1 MKHLPAAAKWLFV
14 ICLPLLLVS
23 AGLAGAFNSLWL
35 YNFGFAKYEISQ
47 KTGIAGVELEKAAQ
61 GLINYFNSD
70 EEDISVSVIKD
81 GRPFSLFNEREVAHP
96 RDVKGLVR
104 LDYRVLAASLLYA
117 LVFAGLSLFR
127 WRNWRQLA
135 RGAMWGGSLTL
146 ALMAVLRVVTLFNF
160 DQFFR
165 QFHLLSF
172 TNDLWLLDPTRDYLL
187 MLFPGGFWYDATQFI
202 ALGVGTAAVLITGLA
217 WAFGRKGKLAQ
228 G

>member
-14 ICLPLLLVS
+14 FCLPLLLIS

-35 YNFGFAKYEISQ
+35 YKFGFDKYDISQ
-47 KTGIAGVELEKAAQ
+47 KTGIAEVELEKAAR
-61 GLINYFNSD
+61 GLISYFNSD
-70 EEDISVSVIKD
+70 DEDISVSIIKD
-81 GRPFSLFNEREVAHP
+81 GQPFTLFNEREVAHL
-96 RDVKGLVR
+96 RDVKELVR
-104 LDYRVLAASLLYA
+104 LDYRVLLASLLYA
-117 LVFAGLSLFR
+117 LVFTGLSLFR
-127 WRNWRQLA
+127 WRNWRPLA

-172 TNDLWLLDPTRDYLL
+172 TNDLWLLDPSKDYLL

-202 ALGVGTAAVLITGLA
+202 ALGVGTAAVLVTGLA
-217 WAFGRKGKLAQ
+217 WAFGRRGKES
-228 G
+228 

>member
-1 MKHLPAAAKWLFV
+1 MKHLPAVAKWLFV
-14 ICLPLLLVS
+14 LCLPLLLIS

-35 YNFGFAKYEISQ
+35 YKFGFDKYDISQ
-47 KTGIAGVELEKAAQ
+47 KTGIAEVELEKAAR
-61 GLINYFNSD
+61 GLIDYFNSG

-81 GRPFSLFNEREVAHP
+81 GQPFTLFNEREVAHL
-96 RDVKGLVR
+96 RDVKELVR
-104 LDYRVLAASLLYA
+104 LDYRVLLASLLYA
-117 LVFAGLSLFR
+117 LVFTGLSLFR

-172 TNDLWLLDPTRDYLL
+172 TNDLWLLDPSKDYLL

-202 ALGVGTAAVLITGLA
+202 ALGVGTAAVLVTGLA
-217 WAFGRKGKLAQ
+217 WAFGRRGN
-228 G
+228 

>member
-1 MKHLPAAAKWLFV
+1 MNHLPAAAKWLFV
-14 ICLPLLLVS
+14 LCLPLLLIS

-35 YNFGFAKYEISQ
+35 YKFGFDKYEISQ
-47 KTGIAGVELEKAAQ
+47 KTGIAEVELEKAAR
-61 GLINYFNSD
+61 GLISYFNSG

-81 GRPFSLFNEREVAHP
+81 GQPFTLFNEREVAHL
-96 RDVKGLVR
+96 RDVKELVR
-104 LDYRVLAASLLYA
+104 LDYRVLVASLLYA
-117 LVFAGLSLFR
+117 LVFTGLSLFR
-127 WRNWRQLA
+127 WRNWRQMA

-172 TNDLWLLDPTRDYLL
+172 TNDLWLLDPSKDYLL

-217 WAFGRKGKLAQ
+217 WAFGRRGNIA
-228 G
+228 

>member
-1 MKHLPAAAKWLFV
+1 MKHLPAVAKWLFV
-14 ICLPLLLVS
+14 LCLPLLLIS

-35 YNFGFAKYEISQ
+35 YKFGFDKYDISQ
-47 KTGIAGVELEKAAQ
+47 KTGIAEVELEKAAR
-61 GLINYFNSD
+61 GLISYFNSD
-70 EEDISVSVIKD
+70 DEDISVSIIKD
-81 GRPFSLFNEREVAHP
+81 GQPFTLFNEREVAHL
-96 RDVKGLVR
+96 RDVKELVR
-104 LDYRVLAASLLYA
+104 LDYRVLLASLLYA
-117 LVFAGLSLFR
+117 LVFTGLSLFR

-172 TNDLWLLDPTRDYLL
+172 TNDLWLLDPSKDYLL

-202 ALGVGTAAVLITGLA
+202 ALGVGTAAVLVTGLA
-217 WAFGRKGKLAQ
+217 WAFGRRGN
-228 G
+228 

>member
-14 ICLPLLLVS
+14 VCLPLLLIS

-35 YNFGFAKYEISQ
+35 YKFGFDKYEISQ
-47 KTGIAGVELEKAAQ
+47 KTGIAEVELEKAAR
-61 GLINYFNSD
+61 GLISYFNSG
-70 EEDISVSVIKD
+70 EEDISVSVIKE
-81 GRPFSLFNEREVAHP
+81 GQPFSLFNQREVAHL
-96 RDVKGLVR
+96 RDVKELVR
-104 LDYRVLAASLLYA
+104 LDYRVLVASLLYA
-117 LVFAGLSLFR
+117 LFFTGLSLFR

-172 TNDLWLLDPTRDYLL
+172 TNDLWMLDPSKDYLL
-187 MLFPGGFWYDATQFI
+187 MVFPGGFWYDATQFI

-217 WAFGRKGKLAQ
+217 WAFGRRGKLA
-228 G
+228 

>member
-1 MKHLPAAAKWLFV
+1 MNHLPAAAKWLFV
-14 ICLPLLLVS
+14 LCLPLLLIS

-35 YNFGFAKYEISQ
+35 YKFGFDKYEISQ
-47 KTGIAGVELEKAAQ
+47 KTGIAEVELEKAAQ

-81 GRPFSLFNEREVAHP
+81 GQPFTLFNEREVAHL
-96 RDVKGLVR
+96 RDVKELVR
-104 LDYRVLAASLLYA
+104 LDYRVLVASLLYA
-117 LVFAGLSLFR
+117 LVFTGLSLFR
-127 WRNWRQLA
+127 WRNWRQMA

-172 TNDLWLLDPTRDYLL
+172 TNDLWLLDPSKDYLL

-217 WAFGRKGKLAQ
+217 WAFGRRGNIA
-228 G
+228 

>member
-14 ICLPLLLVS
+14 LCLPLLLIS

-35 YNFGFAKYEISQ
+35 YKFGFDKYDISQ
-47 KTGIAGVELEKAAQ
+47 KTGIAEVELEKAAR
-61 GLINYFNSD
+61 GLISYFNSG
-70 EEDISVSVIKD
+70 EEAISVSVIKD
-81 GRPFSLFNEREVAHP
+81 GQPFSLFNQREVAHL
-96 RDVKGLVR
+96 RDVKELIR
-104 LDYRVLAASLLYA
+104 LDYRVLLATLLYA
-117 LVFAGLSLFR
+117 LFFTGLSLFR
-127 WRNWRQLA
+127 WKDWRRLA

-172 TNDLWLLDPTRDYLL
+172 ANDLWLLDPSKDYLL

-202 ALGVGTAAVLITGLA
+202 ALGVGTAAVLVTGLA
-217 WAFGRKGKLAQ
+217 WAFGRRGN
-228 G
+228 

>member
-14 ICLPLLLVS
+14 LCLPLLLIS

-35 YNFGFAKYEISQ
+35 YKFGFDKYDISQ
-47 KTGIAGVELEKAAQ
+47 KTGIAEVELEKAAR
-61 GLINYFNSD
+61 GLISYFNSG

-81 GRPFSLFNEREVAHP
+81 GRPFTLFNEREVAHL
-96 RDVKGLVR
+96 RDVKELVR
-104 LDYRVLAASLLYA
+104 LDYRVLLASLLYA
-117 LVFAGLSLFR
+117 LVFTGLSLFR

-135 RGAMWGGSLTL
+135 RGAMWGGALTL

-172 TNDLWLLDPTRDYLL
+172 TNDLWLLDPSKDYLL

-202 ALGVGTAAVLITGLA
+202 ALGVGMAAVLVTGLA
-217 WAFGRKGKLAQ
+217 WAFGRRGNIT
-228 G
+228 

>member
-1 MKHLPAAAKWLFV
+1 MNHLPAAAKWLFV
-14 ICLPLLLVS
+14 LCLPLLLIS

-35 YNFGFAKYEISQ
+35 YKFGFDKYEISQ
-47 KTGIAGVELEKAAQ
+47 KTGIAEVELEKAAQ
-61 GLINYFNSD
+61 GLISYFNSD

-81 GRPFSLFNEREVAHP
+81 GQTFTLFNEREVAHL
-96 RDVKGLVR
+96 RDVKELVR
-104 LDYRVLAASLLYA
+104 LDYRVLVASLLYA
-117 LVFAGLSLFR
+117 LVFTGLSLFR
-127 WRNWRQLA
+127 WRNWRQMA

-172 TNDLWLLDPTRDYLL
+172 TNDLWLLDPSKDYLL

-217 WAFGRKGKLAQ
+217 WAFGRRGNIA
-228 G
+228 

>member
-1 MKHLPAAAKWLFV
+1 MNRLPAAAKWLFV
-14 ICLPLLLVS
+14 FCLPLLLVS

-35 YNFGFAKYEISQ
+35 YKFGFDKYDISQ
-47 KTGIAGVELEKAAQ
+47 KTGIAEVELEKAAR
-61 GLINYFNSD
+61 GLISYFNSG

-81 GRPFSLFNEREVAHP
+81 GQPFNLFNQREVAHL

-104 LDYRVLAASLLYA
+104 LDYRVLLASLLYA
-117 LVFAGLSLFR
+117 LVFTGLSLFR

-135 RGAMWGGSLTL
+135 RGAMWGGGLTL

-172 TNDLWLLDPTRDYLL
+172 TNDLWLLDPSKDYLI
-187 MLFPGGFWYDATQFI
+187 MLFPSGFWYDATQFI
-202 ALGVGTAAVLITGLA
+202 ALGVGTAAVLTTGLA
-217 WAFGRKGKLAQ
+217 WAFGRRGN
-228 G
+228 